1 MYIHNV
7 LHVCAENCN
16 RDMCSMLLNDVIFVH
31 LTMMSHVREEERG
44 RRPSSLDLVYTAN
57 LVARGMD

>member
-7 LHVCAENCN
+7 LHVFVETVTM
-16 RDMCSMLLNDVIFVH
+16 DMFSMLLNNIILVH
-31 LTMMSHVREEERG
+31 LTMLSSVREEEHG
-44 RRPSSLDLVYTAN
+44 RRPSSLDLVYTAK

>member
-7 LHVCAENCN
+7 LHVFVETVT
-16 RDMCSMLLNDVIFVH
+16 MGMFSMLLNNIILVH

-44 RRPSSLDLVYTAN
+44 RRPSSLDLVYNAK